1 MIEFTIWGLEGFIT
15 GDVEEVGG
23 RQKDQQREAV
33 WRSSEGAAVAAGGQ
47 WAGSEE
53 VDSAQARWGQR
64 GRSERKCGHVFPQ
77 SRERGILKYM

>member
-1 MIEFTIWGLEGFIT
+1 MIEFTIWGLEGFII

-23 RQKDQQREAV
+23 RQEDQQREAV

-53 VDSAQARWGQR
+53 VDSGNVVGAR
-64 GRSERKCGHVFPQ
+64 ENVDVFPQ